1 VINELRRIFEDH
13 PFETTDVW
21 RRDSQD
27 AGLAAAID
35 AAVPQARYKHGTLKL
50 VPLRKAL
57 QGLVGS
63 GLMVTETGHWRCTDP
78 TVRQF

>member
-1 VINELRRIFEDH
+1 VINELRRIFEDR

-21 RRDSQD
+21 RRDSLD
-27 AGLAAAID
+27 AAPAAAID
-35 AAVPQARYKHGTLKL
+35 AAVQARYKHGTLKL
-50 VPLRKAL
+50 APLKKAL

-78 TVRQF
+78 T